1 MKLEVHELKRDN
13 SLSPIPE
20 FILAKLLVSVCPGTV
35 PQEERAGAPS
45 SEPEFQKKG

>member
-1 MKLEVHELKRDN
+1 MKLEVHELKKDN

-45 SEPEFQKKG
+45 SEAEFQKKG